1 MCSTIIWN
9 TLLTDIT
16 AANRS
21 MGDMQVN
28 AEFVAYNLHYLS
40 SLSGGLSPAVIAHS
54 QGNPNTQ
61 WALEYFPST
70 RNITR
75 AFIAL
80 SPDFAGID
88 LLGSDSLF
96 SDICATGLCQAA
108 LWQQAAGSNYYSALH
123 AKDFTA
129 LVPTTSIWTQFDGV
143 VAPYQENAQLPGA
156 TVIQVQDLCP
166 LRLTTHVTMTVSSPV
181 FSLALDALQ
190 HDGLASLSRVRKDAL
205 GICLRVNAEGMSSD
219 VITDLGKDLTELVD
233 GFL

>member
-9 TLLTDIT
+9 TLLTDII

-40 SLSGGLSPAVIAHS
+40 SLSGGLPPAVIAHS

-75 AFIAL
+75 AFISL

-190 HDGLASLSRVRKDAL
+190 HDGVASLSRVRKDAL